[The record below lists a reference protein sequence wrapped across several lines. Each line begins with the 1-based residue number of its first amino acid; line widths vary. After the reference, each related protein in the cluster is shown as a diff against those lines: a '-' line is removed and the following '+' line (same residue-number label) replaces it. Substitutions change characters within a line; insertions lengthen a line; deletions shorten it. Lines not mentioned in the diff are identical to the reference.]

1 MLTSICLP
9 GTDDS
14 YHIVPLCER
23 YDQQAASIRMAD
35 HDFPIFVFRVV
46 LIFKDA
52 GKRVLKHG
60 RSFREVDAML
70 ASVSLGL
77 LWVPFKAYGHVE

>member
-14 YHIVPLCER
+14 YHIVPFCER

-35 HDFPIFVFRVV
+35 DDLPIFVLGVAFIAYCATIQAVV
-46 LIFKDA
+46 KMS
-52 GKRVLKHG
+52 K
-60 RSFREVDAML
+60 
-70 ASVSLGL
+70 
-77 LWVPFKAYGHVE
+77 